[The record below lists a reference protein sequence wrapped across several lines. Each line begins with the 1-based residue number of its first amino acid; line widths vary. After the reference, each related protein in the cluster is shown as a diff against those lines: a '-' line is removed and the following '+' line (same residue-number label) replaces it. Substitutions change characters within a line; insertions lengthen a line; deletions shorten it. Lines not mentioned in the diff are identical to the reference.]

1 MLNRRLIRIKAF
13 QALFGEFGQENSRPT
28 VIASNV
34 KKSIR
39 GMGQNL
45 LGVLSFGPELSHLM
59 TSEHDPSEF
68 KYQPSEEDIAIFN
81 IIAKNKFIEDL
92 IEDDQ
97 LSAYRERPSLD
108 WQTEK
113 DMMFLIYKNFKKT
126 EAYEGLTSKP
136 PEEYSPLEFATAL
149 YKYLILDSVDFEQ
162 IMEDKNIFWYDEKI
176 PILKS
181 LEKIFADYESTNS
194 VNIPQLFR
202 NESEDLAMADDLV
215 ALYFEH
221 QTELDQS
228 LSEYTPGWD
237 SDRITKIDYL
247 LMIMALLEFKYMPM
261 IPVKVTLNE
270 YIEIAK
276 MYSTPKSSKFVNG
289 TLDKILQDWKQ
300 QDLIKKKGR
309 GLIG

>member
-113 DMMFLIYKNFKKT
+113 DMMFLI
-126 EAYEGLTSKP
+126 
-136 PEEYSPLEFATAL
+136 
-149 YKYLILDSVDFEQ
+149 
-162 IMEDKNIFWYDEKI
+162 
-176 PILKS
+176 
-181 LEKIFADYESTNS
+181 
-194 VNIPQLFR
+194 
-202 NESEDLAMADDLV
+202 
-215 ALYFEH
+215 
-221 QTELDQS
+221 
-228 LSEYTPGWD
+228 
-237 SDRITKIDYL
+237 
-247 LMIMALLEFKYMPM
+247 
-261 IPVKVTLNE
+261 
-270 YIEIAK
+270 
-276 MYSTPKSSKFVNG
+276 
-289 TLDKILQDWKQ
+289 
-300 QDLIKKKGR
+300 
-309 GLIG
+309 